1 MLIHE
6 IFARK
11 SVKEAFP
18 VKGMQPVVRRPAPAA
33 APALPAPSRPLGPV
47 RPTPTNDPNV
57 IDVDAKVVPDWTPAN
72 PNVGPGGSREAQA
85 WRAQQAALKAG
96 AQTAPAAPTPTAAAP
111 AVPTTASAGAPPATI
126 PPADS
131 PTPAATPK
139 PAAAAPAS
147 KVAPNSQAPRAGFLK
162 NTAEYL
168 ANKWMQDAGVPQDQI
183 RNMAWDPGG
192 HMAASMGQGGATLAK
207 VENNIAERLFRE
219 YFSVDNNTG
228 RIKGT
233 LNSEKIPLN
242 RQSIEKAVKLVNSAE
257 NRLPIDI
264 NKAVDRF
271 MQLLTQ
277 RNNEVKK
284 QQQLQSKRAPA
295 PAPGPKA
302 ATAPTAAPAATGMS
316 YPGGQ
321 PITPDDPVYKL
332 AKAQGKI

>member
-11 SVKEAFP
+11 PVKEAFP

-57 IDVDAKVVPDWTPAN
+57 IDVDAKVVPDWTPTN

-85 WRAQQAALKAG
+85 WRAQQAALKTAP
-96 AQTAPAAPTPTAAAP
+96 QTAAAVDTPAPTAAAQS
-111 AVPTTASAGAPPATI
+111 ATAATAATGAGAPPTAT
-126 PPADS
+126 PPSA
-131 PTPAATPK
+131 AATPK

-147 KVAPNSQAPRAGFLK
+147 RVAPNSPAPRAGFMK
-162 NTAEYL
+162 NTAEYF
-168 ANKWMQDAGVPQDQI
+168 ANKWLQAAGVPQDQI
-183 RNMAWDPGG
+183 SNMAWDPGG
-192 HMAASMGQGGATLAK
+192 HMAASMGQGSATLAK

-219 YFSVDNNTG
+219 YFSVDRNTG
-228 RIKGT
+228 RVKGT
-233 LNSEKIPLN
+233 LNSEKVPLN

-257 NRLPIDI
+257 SRLPIDI
-264 NKAVDRF
+264 KKAVDRF

-284 QQQLQSKRAPA
+284 QQQSKGAPA
-295 PAPGPKA
+295 PALGPKA
-302 ATAPTAAPAATGMS
+302 ATAPAATGMS

-332 AKAQGKI
+332 AKAQGTI